1 MNRSHMLFCLILAGA
16 MTLQPLAT
24 AQQSMDR
31 TIRPKLGPTPAVH
44 LPKIQRAELPNGL
57 RVWLVENHK
66 LPLVACNLVL
76 FAGSERDP
84 QGTPGLASLT
94 ATMLQEGTKSRTSL
108 QIAEEIDALGASMRV
123 LSQSDFVSASLDCL
137 TKHLDAALDVYA
149 DVLTHA
155 TFPEKEFTRVKN
167 ERLTSLLQQKDR
179 PTAIASVAFS
189 RILYGANHPYG
200 NDVAGT
206 EQSVKALTRDDIAKF
221 YQTFYRPN
229 IGTLIVYG
237 DVSMETMLPKI
248 TSKFASWQ
256 KADVPAVGSF
266 PTPQAEVR
274 KVYLVDKPGAPQSE
288 IRIGFPAL
296 ARTTPDFF
304 PVNLMNTILGGQ
316 FSSRLNSNIRERR
329 GFSYGVRCA
338 FQFNRLPG
346 PFVASGGVHTAKTDS
361 SLQEFLR
368 EIDLMRE
375 KGLSA
380 EELEF
385 AKNRTKGVFA
395 TGFESPQ
402 QIAASLVNL
411 VVYNLP
417 DDYFVNYLKNVDAVT
432 LPDVQRV
439 AKQYLDTSRM
449 AIVVVGDTKVIRPG
463 IEQMS
468 FGPIVS
474 ADVNGNLV
482 GN

>member
-1 MNRSHMLFCLILAGA
+1 MNRSHMLSCLILAG
-16 MTLQPLAT
+16 TLVLHSLAVAQQPL
-24 AQQSMDR
+24 DR
-31 TIRPKLGPTPAVH
+31 TGRPRLGPTPEVH

-66 LPLVACNLVL
+66 LPVIACNLVL

-84 QGTPGLASLT
+84 LNTPGLASLT
-94 ATMLQEGTKSRTSL
+94 ASMLQEGTKSRTSL
-108 QIAEEIDALGASMRV
+108 QIADEIDGIGASMRV
-123 LSQSDFVSASLDCL
+123 FLQSDFVSVSLDCL

-155 TFPEKEFTRVKN
+155 TFPEKEFVRVKN

-179 PTAIASVAFS
+179 PPVIAAVAFS

-200 NDVAGT
+200 NDVSGT
-206 EQSVKALTRDDIAKF
+206 EQSVKALTRDDLVKF
-221 YQTFYRPN
+221 HQTYYRPN
-229 IGTLIVYG
+229 SATLIVYG
-237 DVSMETMLPKI
+237 DVSMEIMLPKI
-248 TSKFASWQ
+248 TSMFASWQ

-266 PTPQAEVR
+266 PTPQVDAR
-274 KVYLVDKPGAPQSE
+274 KVYLIDKPGAPQSE

-304 PVNLMNTILGGQ
+304 PVNLMNMILGGQ

-329 GFSYGVRCA
+329 GFSYGVRSG
-338 FQFNRLPG
+338 FQFTRLPG

-375 KGLSA
+375 KGLTT

-402 QIAASLVNL
+402 QIAAALVNL
-411 VVYNLP
+411 VVYTLP

-432 LPDVQRV
+432 LADVQRV
-439 AKQYLDTSRM
+439 AHQYLDTSKM
-449 AIVVVGDTKVIRPG
+449 AMVVVGDTKVIRSG
-463 IEQMS
+463 IEQMK
-468 FGPIVS
+468 FGPIVI
-474 ADVNGNLV
+474 ADVNGNPV
-482 GN
+482 GK